1 MVLLIMSFLRTLR
14 DRHYRII
21 ENQASDISLKA
32 RECSRFTFPC
42 INLGVHIISEQ
53 IPGFSEFAVYHIT
66 WMLKLIKPSEILNYH
81 WSLKNINFY
90 SWFFLTSL
98 ILVSSWL
105 LFSSKHIYIY
115 KIISVL
121 WRLSSFTHYETLNA
135 CNYKLYFPH
144 FTLILLVIVFAFMT
158 YQCFWSLH
166 PFKNRLSTEVL
177 EWSSL
182 IEIVRIALCTILLG
196 QHVLDVYI
204 IIIFFEKFL
213 TGKMWA
219 LWEKT
224 NGATRDYC
232 FFAEGYL

>member
-14 DRHYRII
+14 DGNYRIK
-21 ENQASDISLKA
+21 ENQAGDISLKA
-32 RECSRFTFPC
+32 REYSRFTFPC

-66 WMLKLIKPSEILNYH
+66 WMPKVIKPSEILNYR
-81 WSLKNINFY
+81 WSLKNINFN

-98 ILVSSWL
+98 ILVSFWL
-105 LFSSKHIYIY
+105 LFSSKHIY

-121 WRLSSFTHYETLNA
+121 WRLSSFTYYETLNA

-144 FTLILLVIVFAFMT
+144 FTLILLVIVFAFLT
-158 YQCFWSLH
+158 YQCSWSLH
-166 PFKNRLSTEVL
+166 PFKDRLSTEVL

-182 IEIVRIALCTILLG
+182 IEIVRIALCTILFG

-219 LWEKT
+219 L
-224 NGATRDYC
+224 
-232 FFAEGYL
+232 